1 MTRYRRRMNPLM
13 LSMIAVVI
21 AGGATALQAPTNA
34 KMMTAV
40 GSPVNAAFIS
50 FAVGT
55 AALGILALVLQAKP
69 DMVAARNLPWYAW
82 VGGLYGAVFVVA
94 AAWGVPRL
102 GVALTITLMV
112 AGQLLVG
119 LLLDHVGAFG
129 APRQPMNLGR
139 LAGVALVI
147 GGVLM
152 VRRF

>member
-1 MTRYRRRMNPLM
+1 MNPNLIAIM
-13 LSMIAVVI
+13 LVVL

-34 KMMTAV
+34 RLAGAV
-40 GSPVNAAFIS
+40 LSPVNAAFVS

-55 AALGILALVLQAKP
+55 IALGIAALILQTRP
-69 DMVAARNLPWYAW
+69 DMSAARALPWYAW

-94 AAWGVPRL
+94 AAWAVPRL

-112 AGQLLVG
+112 AGQLLISLV
-119 LLLDHVGAFG
+119 LDHFG
-129 APRQPMNLGR
+129 ALGVPRQPLNLGR